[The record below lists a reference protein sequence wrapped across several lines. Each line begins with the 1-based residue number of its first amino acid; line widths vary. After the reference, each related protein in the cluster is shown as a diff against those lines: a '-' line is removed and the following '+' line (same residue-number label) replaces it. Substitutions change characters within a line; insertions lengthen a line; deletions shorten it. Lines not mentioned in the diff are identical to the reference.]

1 MGLQDPLFNH
11 ASRGG
16 LLEDSNELWLRGFAY
31 TIDNYRAL
39 VVELRAMLIELNLAW
54 ISGEL
59 RNLVEDGHIFKD
71 FE

>member
-16 LLEDSNELWLRGFAY
+16 LLEDSSKLWLRGFAY
-31 TIDNYRAL
+31 NIDNFRVL
-39 VVELRAMLIELNLAW
+39 VVELRAMLIELDLA

-59 RNLVEDGHIFKD
+59 RNLVENGHIFKD
-71 FE
+71 LE